1 MDHLTVIALVIC
13 VAAGSA
19 AIIHSVSA
27 YRTYPLPELKG
38 FILFIILYNS
48 AMLLSFISQYIL
60 KNVSSLADWNTYLAV
75 IVLMGLAGYTIYF
88 TELFLITDVIHRLIK
103 KEVNKFIKY
112 SFGLIVILWILFY
125 SAGTYS
131 FFENGNKRFLLD
143 LFSATNK
150 TVTVIFLCLSIYLL
164 AESKR
169 QVDGKSNPVFKFGIL
184 FFSFAFIDTITI
196 FLPGEG
202 GHLISVLNGFYLN
215 LVFLVCLKRFLI
227 LYSGDKSN
235 TGIITRSS
243 EEIFNRYNIS
253 LREKEVIEM
262 IINGKSNKEIE
273 EQLFISGHTVKNHI
287 YNIFQK
293 TGVKSRSQ
301 LIRLFINEGSI
312 K

>member
-1 MDHLTVIALVIC
+1 MNHLTVIALVIC
-13 VAAGSA
+13 VLSGSA
-19 AIIHSVSA
+19 AIIHSVSS
-27 YRTYPLPELKG
+27 YKTYPLPELKG

-88 TELFLITDVIHRLIK
+88 MELFLITDVIRRLIK
-103 KEVNKFIKY
+103 KEINKYIKY
-112 SFGLIVILWILFY
+112 SFGLIVIFWILIY

-131 FFENGNKRFLLD
+131 FFENGNKIFLLK

-150 TVTVIFLCLSIYLL
+150 TVTVIFLGLSIYLL

-169 QVDGKSNPVFKFGIL
+169 LNEGKNNPVFKFGIV
-184 FFSFAFIDTITI
+184 FFSFTFIDTITI
-196 FLPGEG
+196 FIPADA

-215 LVFLVCLKRFLI
+215 LVFLICLKRFLI
-227 LYSGDKSN
+227 LYYGDKIN
-235 TGIITRSS
+235 TGLITRSS
-243 EEIFNRYNIS
+243 EEIFNKYNIS
-253 LREKEVIEM
+253 VREKEVVEM

-273 EQLFISGHTVKNHI
+273 SQLFISHHTVKNHI

-301 LIRLFINEGSI
+301 LIRLFIREGSI
-312 K
+312 N

>member
-13 VAAGSA
+13 IAAGSA

-103 KEVNKFIKY
+103 KEINKYVKY

-131 FFENGNKRFLLD
+131 FFENGNKRFLLE

-169 QVDGKSNPVFKFGIL
+169 LIDGKRNPVFLFGIL

-196 FLPGEG
+196 FLPAEA

-235 TGIITRSS
+235 KGLITLSS

-253 LREKEVIEM
+253 LREKEVVEM

-301 LIRLFINEGSI
+301 LIRLFIKESSI
-312 K
+312 N